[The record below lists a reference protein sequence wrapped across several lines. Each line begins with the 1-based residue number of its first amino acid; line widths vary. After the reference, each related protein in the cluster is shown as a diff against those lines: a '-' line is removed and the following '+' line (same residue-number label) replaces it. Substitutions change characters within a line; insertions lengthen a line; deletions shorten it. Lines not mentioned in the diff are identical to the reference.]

1 MVAVLVFYCIVLY
14 TSIYI
19 YVYPIN
25 VSLFSRLKFHVDG
38 GVMWVR
44 LGLGFRLG
52 QEFTFMCRGAWGVGC
67 GE

>member
-1 MVAVLVFYCIVLY
+1 MYVCMYVYMYVY
-14 TSIYI
+14 IYI
-19 YVYPIN
+19 YISN
-25 VSLFSRLKFHVDG
+25 VSLFPRLKFHVDG

-52 QEFTFMCRGAWGVGC
+52 QEFTIMCRGAWGVGC